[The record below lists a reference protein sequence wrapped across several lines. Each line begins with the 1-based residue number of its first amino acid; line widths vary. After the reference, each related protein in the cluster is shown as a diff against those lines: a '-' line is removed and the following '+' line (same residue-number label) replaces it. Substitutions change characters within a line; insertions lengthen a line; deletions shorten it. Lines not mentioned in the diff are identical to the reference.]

1 MLKSE
6 EYRQFAMDCIRI
18 AESMQGEDKKTLLK
32 IAEAWEMRA
41 LETEKLEKRLGAAPL
56 ATTQIISLFGAHT

>member
-1 MLKSE
+1 MWKSE

-18 AESMQGEDKKTLLK
+18 AQSMQGDDKQTLLK

-41 LETEKLEKRLGAAPL
+41 LETEKLEKMSGDVDSGEANCV
-56 ATTQIISLFGAHT
+56 